1 MNPKS
6 VSEIIMIIDDEPE
19 NLNVLGEMLRREGV
33 EVRAFP
39 KGGMA
44 LASSQV
50 EPPDLILLD
59 IRMPEMNGYE
69 VCRRFKEDERLRSIP
84 IIFLS
89 AFSEPADKVRAFE
102 AGGVD
107 FVTKPFSETEVLA
120 RMNNHLRLRR
130 YQLKLEELV
139 RQRVQELAEANRRL
153 RIWDD
158 AKNQW
163 LNTLSHEMRTPLV
176 GVSGITE
183 RLFMEV
189 PTSPHVH
196 EMREAYDLSCRRIN
210 KLMDDALALVHMDV
224 ASENFGRSPLAL
236 ADMLRSA
243 LQAFARMN
251 PTTNVQV
258 SLTKIEE
265 VRVSGEATLLERA
278 FTDLL
283 LTAACCVCTG
293 GAILVEAGVS
303 EGQAEVLI
311 SFGKEP
317 LTPEALETFFEVGGQ
332 RMYLKGGGD
341 LGLMPALA
349 SRVLGLFNGEVSIRN
364 GAERGLVIGVT
375 VPAFVVTAA
384 TS

>member
-1 MNPKS
+1 MKPKAAQD
-6 VSEIIMIIDDEPE
+6 VIMIIDDEPE

-44 LASSQV
+44 LAASQE

-59 IRMPEMNGYE
+59 IRMPEMDGYE

-84 IIFLS
+84 VIFLS
-89 AFSEPADKVRAFE
+89 AFSEPSDKVRAFE

-153 RIWDD
+153 RIWDE

-163 LNTLSHEMRTPLV
+163 LSTLSHEMRTPLV
-176 GVSGITE
+176 GVFGITE
-183 RLFMEV
+183 LLFTEV
-189 PTSPHVH
+189 PTTSHLH
-196 EMREAYDLSCRRIN
+196 AMRDAYDLSCQRIN
-210 KLMDDALALVHMDV
+210 KLMDDALDLVHMDV
-224 ASENFGRSPLAL
+224 ASEAFGRSPVVL
-236 ADMLRSA
+236 ADMLRRA
-243 LQAFARMN
+243 LQAFAKIK
-251 PTTNVQV
+251 PLVHVQV
-258 SLTKIEE
+258 LLAKIEK
-265 VRVSGEATLLERA
+265 VRVSGDAPLLERA

-293 GAILVEAGVS
+293 GSVLLEAGVS
-303 EGQAEVLI
+303 EGRADVLI
-311 SFGKEP
+311 SFGKDP
-317 LTPEALETFFEVGGQ
+317 LTPEALETFFEVGSPRGVL
-332 RMYLKGGGD
+332 RGD
-341 LGLMPALA
+341 DDVGLMPALA
-349 SRVLGLFNGEVSIRN
+349 SRVLRLFNGEVSIRN
-364 GAERGLVIGVT
+364 SPERGLVIASSLPVG
-375 VPAFVVTAA
+375 
-384 TS
+384 